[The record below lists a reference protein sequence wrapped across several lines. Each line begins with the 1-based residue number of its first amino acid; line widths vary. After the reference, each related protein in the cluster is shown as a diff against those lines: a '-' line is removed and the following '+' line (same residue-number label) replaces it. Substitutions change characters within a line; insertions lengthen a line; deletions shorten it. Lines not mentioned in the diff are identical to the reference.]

1 MHLNASLAGAGRH
14 PGGLQAQFITF
25 IFPRTRNKY
34 STLPIWGTWEYWN
47 STRAHSDL
55 WGCGMM
61 VRVMLKK
68 WPQGFRHPQ
77 GAGDV
82 YTALNQ
88 MRDNVSAIPI

>member
-1 MHLNASLAGAGRH
+1 
-14 PGGLQAQFITF
+14 
-25 IFPRTRNKY
+25 
-34 STLPIWGTWEYWN
+34 
-47 STRAHSDL
+47 
-55 WGCGMM
+55 M